1 MTNKVIKTKKK
12 TENGI
17 LYKRTCAYCG
27 KTVEYYHSEKPE
39 YCPYCGAYN
48 YIKPKTETKLFLLQK
63 QYLEHGR
70 DNEVLGKM
78 YLILKDYAKSM
89 IKIQLQKSG
98 MTKYN
103 YDDIDMKASDAATL
117 LLEYYLTKPSFKIE
131 QSFGGYLKD
140 KVKQALYNKTEQRE
154 DSYASFNS
162 LLVDSE
168 GQSEEIGELKERLNF
183 DYIFGDEDE
192 YRKRVLSEKEL
203 IEGIHRIIDKII
215 ETVNMNYS
223 IKDSLLLLIGVYVR
237 INNPNNSSVMS
248 LYYKYF
254 GSRYK
259 DFIDSALLL
268 LYEFIKE
275 SQHYHHKDY

>member
-1 MTNKVIKTKKK
+1 MNIIKTKKK

-27 KTVEYYHSEKPE
+27 KTVQYYHSEKPE

-48 YIKPKTETKLFLLQK
+48 YIKPKTETTLFLLQK
-63 QYLEHGR
+63 EYLEHGR
-70 DNEVLGKM
+70 NNEVLGKM

-89 IKIQLQKSG
+89 IKMQLQKSG

-103 YDDIDMKASDAATL
+103 YDDIDMKASDSATL
-117 LLEYYLTKPSFKIE
+117 LLEYYLTKPAFKIE

-162 LLVDSE
+162 LLSDSE
-168 GQSEEIGELKERLNF
+168 GHAEEIGELKEQLNF
-183 DYIFGDEDE
+183 NYIFGDQDK
-192 YRKRVLSEKEL
+192 YRKRILSEKEL
-203 IEGIHRIIDKII
+203 VDGIHRIIAKIT
-215 ETVNMNYS
+215 ETVTESYNR
-223 IKDSLLLLIGVYVR
+223 KDSLLLLIGMYIR
-237 INNPNNSSVMS
+237 INNTNNSTMDN
-248 LYYKYF
+248 YYKYF
-254 GSRYK
+254 GSVYK
-259 DFIDSALLL
+259 DFIDASLLL

-275 SQHYHHKDY
+275 SQHHHH

>member
-1 MTNKVIKTKKK
+1 MDKVIKTKKK

-27 KTVEYYHSEKPE
+27 KTVQYYHSEKPE

-48 YIKPKTETKLFLLQK
+48 YIKPKTETTLFLLQK
-63 QYLEHGR
+63 EYLEHGR

-89 IKIQLQKSG
+89 IKMQLQKSG

-103 YDDIDMKASDAATL
+103 YDDIDMKASDSATL
-117 LLEYYLTKPSFKIE
+117 LLEYYLTKPAFKIE

-162 LLVDSE
+162 LLSDSE
-168 GQSEEIGELKERLNF
+168 GHAEEIGELKEQLNF
-183 DYIFGDEDE
+183 NYIFGDQDK
-192 YRKRVLSEKEL
+192 YRKRILSEKEL
-203 IEGIHRIIDKII
+203 VDGIHRIIAKIT
-215 ETVNMNYS
+215 ETVTESYNR
-223 IKDSLLLLIGVYVR
+223 KDSLLLLIGMYIR
-237 INNPNNSSVMS
+237 INNTNNSTMDN
-248 LYYKYF
+248 YYKYF
-254 GSRYK
+254 GSVYK
-259 DFIDSALLL
+259 DFIDASLLL

-275 SQHYHHKDY
+275 SQHHHHEDY